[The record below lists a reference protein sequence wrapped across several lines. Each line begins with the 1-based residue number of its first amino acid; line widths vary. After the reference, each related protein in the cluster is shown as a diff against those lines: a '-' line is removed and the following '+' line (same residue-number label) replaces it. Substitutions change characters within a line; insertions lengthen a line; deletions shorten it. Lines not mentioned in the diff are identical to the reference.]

1 MQHNEDD
8 FNFEDDEN
16 ILDTSINLRINSKLK
31 SDFEKLCK
39 KNHSSMSRELKLYIS
54 ACLERKTLKLDKYY

>member
-16 ILDTSINLRINSKLK
+16 ILDASINLRINSKLK

-39 KNHSSMSRELKLYIS
+39 KIILL
-54 ACLERKTLKLDKYY
+54 CLEN

>member
-1 MQHNEDD
+1 MQYNEDG

-16 ILDTSINLRINSKLK
+16 ILDASINLRINSKLK

-39 KNHSSMSRELKLYIS
+39 KNHSSMSRELKLYI
-54 ACLERKTLKLDKYY
+54 

>member
-1 MQHNEDD
+1 MQYNEDG

-16 ILDTSINLRINSKLK
+16 ILDASINLRINSKLK

-39 KNHSSMSRELKLYIS
+39 KNQYLLII
-54 ACLERKTLKLDKYY
+54 LEQASIALL